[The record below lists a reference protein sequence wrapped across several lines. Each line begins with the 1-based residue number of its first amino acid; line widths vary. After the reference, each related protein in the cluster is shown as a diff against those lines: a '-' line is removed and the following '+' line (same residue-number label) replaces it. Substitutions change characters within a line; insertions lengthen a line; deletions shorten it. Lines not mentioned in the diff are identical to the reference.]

1 MNPIPALF
9 RPIFGLARPIEL
21 RPLAQLII
29 VLAMGLLASGRVG
42 AQGSMASCPDVAG
55 EYQIAGFDAPL
66 HDALEVMGLSSSA
79 AAGYLLELQAP
90 SGDRIGART
99 VAGAPSA
106 RPRSAATWT
115 FARDFTCPHGSFAFS
130 QLQVRATRKI
140 DDVFYMGTS
149 TVRMS
154 KGGDNG
160 LQVVVE
166 FRGNTTIGLPFQN
179 EMKKPGPGRTF
190 TDVLYWP
197 PASASD
203 AARNIPAPTPKL
215 ELDVRRMWSKLMPD
229 VVLGW
234 VEIRGSAAILSFRAQ
249 NETQAA
255 AIEERLRTAS
265 ISYTMKTPPT
275 WVGNGYFMNL
285 ELTQGVPR

>member
-1 MNPIPALF
+1 MNPMPTLF
-9 RPIFGLARPIEL
+9 RPILGFARPIDL

-29 VLAMGLLASGRVG
+29 VLALGLLVSGRAG

-79 AAGYLLELQAP
+79 AAGYFLELQAP
-90 SGDRIGART
+90 TGDRIDART
-99 VAGAPSA
+99 VFGGTSAA
-106 RPRSAATWT
+106 RPRSAVTWT
-115 FARDFTCPHGSFAFS
+115 FERDFTCPYGSYAFS
-130 QLQVRATRKI
+130 QRQVRATRKI

-154 KGGDNG
+154 KSGDNG
-160 LQVVVE
+160 LLVVVE

-179 EMKKPGPGRTF
+179 QMKKPGIDKTF
-190 TDVLYWP
+190 TDVLNWP
-197 PASASD
+197 PASA
-203 AARNIPAPTPKL
+203 ARNRPAPAPTPKL

-234 VEIRGSAAILSFRAQ
+234 VDIRGPVAILSLRAQ
-249 NETQAA
+249 DEKQVA
-255 AIEERLRTAS
+255 AIEERLRSAS
-265 ISYTMKTPPT
+265 ISYAMKTKPT
-275 WVGNGYFMNL
+275 WVGNGYFMEL